1 MLTTIKGHLGEESVT
16 HTSGGGF
23 VGPVGTFTATG
34 DFLSGAIEVFD
45 LGADILND
53 WGMERTIALELGREK

>member
-23 VGPVGTFTATG
+23 VGPVGTFTTTG

-45 LGADILND
+45 LGADIFNN
-53 WGMERTIALELGREK
+53 WGIALELGRET

>member
-45 LGADILND
+45 LGADIFND
-53 WGMERTIALELGREK
+53 WGMD